1 MTKKRFNKLFR
12 ALMTKMM
19 TGYPTAGRC
28 IRAAATADPIHKEGA
43 KFKSYAEAWESL
55 KPIRDDY
62 GM

>member
-1 MTKKRFNKLFR
+1 MTKKRYHKLFR

-19 TGYPTAGRC
+19 SGYPSAGRC
-28 IRAAATADPIHKEGA
+28 IRAAATADPINNGG